1 MFMDAH
7 LGNKRK
13 YKKIFLIRVRIA
25 GGEGP
30 VIGMGQ
36 MEWGGC
42 FLGDKDDLDGKVLRL
57 TWGRGC
63 RMFTL

>member
-25 GGEGP
+25 GGEGS
-30 VIGMGQ
+30 VIGS
-36 MEWGGC
+36 
-42 FLGDKDDLDGKVLRL
+42 
-57 TWGRGC
+57 GRKREREKRRG
-63 RMFTL
+63 RKERGERK

>member
-1 MFMDAH
+1 MFVDAH

-25 GGEGP
+25 GREGS

-36 MEWGGC
+36 MEWRGH
-42 FLGDKDDLDGKVLRL
+42 FLGDKDDLDDKVLCL
-57 TWGRGC
+57 NWGRGC